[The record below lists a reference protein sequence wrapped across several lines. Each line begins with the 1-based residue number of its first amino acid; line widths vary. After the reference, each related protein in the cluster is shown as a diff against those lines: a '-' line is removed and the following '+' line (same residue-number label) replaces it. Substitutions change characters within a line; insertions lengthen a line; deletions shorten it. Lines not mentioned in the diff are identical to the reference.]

1 MALKTNQLD
10 VMEMLMFVF
19 QFEWNLQPIF
29 VISNIYLSKK
39 KKKKCGLKEKYFIT
53 SIISEFLFMLA

>member
-1 MALKTNQLD
+1 
-10 VMEMLMFVF
+10 MEMLMFVF

-53 SIISEFLFMLA
+53 SIISEFLFMLG